1 MGQEDLKKR
10 KTIPRTV
17 STTVSDGFRLGL
29 HSACLIR
36 HEPFGKVLTK
46 HDQEEEYG
54 FAFENG
60 CGGTVS
66 TIDWFQRF
74 DLSIIREAA
83 FETE

>member
-1 MGQEDLKKR
+1 MVLD
-10 KTIPRTV
+10 TICT
-17 STTVSDGFRLGL
+17 LG
-29 HSACLIR
+29 CLIR
-36 HEPFGKVLTK
+36 HEPFGKVMVK

-74 DLSIIREAA
+74 DLIIIRAAA
-83 FETE
+83 FETECVEWL